1 MKTTVVPAQVTT
13 VEDKIAGNLG
23 VSQLLLLTVPVFGGS
38 ALFVVL
44 PPFFSYA
51 TYKVVLIV
59 CMATLC
65 GTLAIRI
72 KGTIL
77 LLWAV
82 IMLRYNLRPRYY
94 VFDKNDACLREP
106 EQDSTST
113 DVAEEH
119 TEPARAETAPLPPL
133 HTADIVNAESILTNP
148 AAKFRMEINRK
159 GELSVHIT
167 EVH

>member
-44 PPFFSYA
+44 PPFFSYS

-59 CMATLC
+59 CIAVIC

-82 IMLRYNLRPRYY
+82 ILLRYNLRPRYY
-94 VFDKNDACLREP
+94 VFDKNDTHLREP
-106 EQDSTST
+106 EAGNTQ
-113 DVAEEH
+113 AEISEER
-119 TEPARAETAPLPPL
+119 TEPERAEVTLLPPL
-133 HTADIVNAESILTNP
+133 RTADIVNAESILTNP
-148 AAKFRMEINRK
+148 AAKFRLEINRK

-167 EVH
+167 EVQ